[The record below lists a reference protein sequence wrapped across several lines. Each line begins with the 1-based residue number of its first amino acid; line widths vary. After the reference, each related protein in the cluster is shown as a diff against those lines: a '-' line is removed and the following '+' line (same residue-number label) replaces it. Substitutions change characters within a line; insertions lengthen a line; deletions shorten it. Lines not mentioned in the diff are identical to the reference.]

1 MKKRSKEQKYFC
13 PVPSC
18 VGIMEKVVRTEETG
32 NKEEFTYSWVCPLCG
47 FEYKGSKPM
56 DIWEAVAK
64 KRSEEDT

>member
-1 MKKRSKEQKYFC
+1 MEKRKKDQKYFC

-18 VGIMEKVVRTEETG
+18 DGIMEKVSRTDAAG
-32 NKEEFTYSWVCPLCG
+32 KEEITNSWVCPLCG

-64 KRSEEDT
+64 KRSEEEQK